1 MRCFKKRIFMMPI
14 MLLFSIAG
22 VCVAS
27 ELDGDMSKIVSSPEV
42 VVKEFYKNYLYAFND
57 QDIESSLT
65 QSQRAIDKYTTKSL
79 QKERELNDSG
89 SDYFLSAQEVCSD
102 WIKNIETNK
111 TTFNEN
117 IAELELDLG
126 RNNSKSTYRVRL
138 KKEQNKWLMD
148 SVEFQ
153 SRKSELCNNE

>member
-1 MRCFKKRIFMMPI
+1 MMPI